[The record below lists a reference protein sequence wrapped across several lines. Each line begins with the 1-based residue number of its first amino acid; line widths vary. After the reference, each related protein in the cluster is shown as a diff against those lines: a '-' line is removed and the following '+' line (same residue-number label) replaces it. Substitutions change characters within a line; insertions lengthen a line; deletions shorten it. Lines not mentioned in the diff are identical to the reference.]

1 MDNNFQKV
9 KNYILDL
16 NYLITLENEEDGL
29 IVIEKETEGI
39 KNLVLGVTDPLLI
52 VEQFILEIGNSS
64 FDIYKSLLQ
73 KNRDIIHGAFV
84 LDDSGKKIIFRNT
97 HELENLNLN
106 EIEATL
112 NSLGLLLSEYS
123 EELIKFSKNKK
134 SVLL

>member
-9 KNYILDL
+9 KNYILEL
-16 NYLITLENEEDGL
+16 NYLITIENEEDGL

-39 KNLVLGVTDPLLI
+39 KNLVLGIADPLLI
-52 VEQFILEIGNSS
+52 VEQFILQISNTRFE
-64 FDIYKSLLQ
+64 IYKRLLQ

-84 LDDSGKKIIFRNT
+84 LDESGKKIIFRNT

-106 EIEATL
+106 EIEGTL

-123 EELIKFSKNKK
+123 EELIKFSKN
-134 SVLL
+134 